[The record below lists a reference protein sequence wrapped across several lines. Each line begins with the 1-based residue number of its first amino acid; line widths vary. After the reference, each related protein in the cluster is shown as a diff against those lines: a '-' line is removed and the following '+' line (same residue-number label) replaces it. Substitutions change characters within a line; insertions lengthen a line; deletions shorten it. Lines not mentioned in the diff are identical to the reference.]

1 MTIIPS
7 FTQKSLKFQIMSI
20 TAVLLLIPILVMLY
34 DIYFASKSDEA
45 MLRDREDRLGNIVQT
60 QMVPGIKESLENRL
74 RGLDISS
81 LDPVTRAS
89 FLHAAF
95 IEVAEP
101 MVPNYPG
108 VRFGLYLPDSQQIFV
123 QGFLHQYRRLSP
135 QEAQEREKRILDE
148 AKTGLIAV
156 AASQRP
162 IARLTS
168 SLNDESF
175 EYLTPIVVKDRLV
188 GVVWAD
194 ERLHPIFAQSR
205 NFRMLT
211 RYVTLFGFFIGSIG
225 ALIVIHNLSSW
236 VRRIKNGLA
245 EMEQDISRLLPE
257 MPGETGQ
264 VAQAINKMALSLAE
278 KEKLE
283 EELRRSERLAALGR
297 LVTGVAH
304 ELRNPIGVVKAT
316 VQVMETEFKS
326 LPDMNEF
333 TTVIKEQIDRQNRV
347 IQELLDFGRPSKS
360 VVQPV
365 NVNSLLEKVLTFTS
379 PMLRQHK
386 IDFKIQTDR
395 ELPMVNADGERIKQV
410 YVNLI
415 LNAVQAMPEGG
426 KFNISTYSKN
436 GHVCTEFQDSGEGI
450 APEHLSSI
458 FDPFYTTKETGIG
471 LGLSISHQIVK
482 SHGGNIQV
490 TSEIGKGT
498 TFTVYLP
505 IIGERGE
512 GSNGTQNTDY

>member
-1 MTIIPS
+1 M
-7 FTQKSLKFQIMSI
+7 
-20 TAVLLLIPILVMLY
+20 LIPILVMLY

-45 MLRDREDRLGNIVQT
+45 MLRDREEKLGNIVQT
-60 QMVPGIKESLENRL
+60 QVVPGINDSLAKRL
-74 RGLDISS
+74 RGLDISA
-81 LDPVTRAS
+81 LDPGTRAS
-89 FLHAAF
+89 FLHASF

-123 QGFLHQYRRLSP
+123 QGFLHQYRQLSP
-135 QEAQEREKRILDE
+135 QEAHEREKRILDE

-162 IARLTS
+162 LARLTS
-168 SLNDESF
+168 SLNDETF
-175 EYLTPIVVKDRLV
+175 EYLTPIIVKDKLV

-211 RYVTLFGFFIGSIG
+211 RYVTLFGFFMGSIG
-225 ALIVIHNLSSW
+225 ALIVIHNLSSG
-236 VRRIKNGLA
+236 VSRIKDGLA
-245 EMEQDISRLLPE
+245 EMEQDITRLLPE

-264 VAQAINKMALSLAE
+264 LAQSINKMAISLAE
-278 KEKLE
+278 KENLE

-316 VQVMETEFKS
+316 VQVMETEFKNI
-326 LPDMNEF
+326 PDMDEF
-333 TTVIKEQIDRQNRV
+333 TAVIKEQIDRQNRV

-379 PMLRQHK
+379 PMLRQHSINLK
-386 IDFKIQTDR
+386 VQLDR
-395 ELPMVNADGERIKQV
+395 QLPLVKADGERIKQV

-415 LNAVQAMPEGG
+415 LNAIQAVPEGG
-426 KFNISTYSKN
+426 ELSISTHGMDDY
-436 GHVCTEFQDSGEGI
+436 VCIEFQDSGEGI
-450 APEHLSSI
+450 EQEHLSSI
-458 FDPFYTTKETGIG
+458 FDPFYTTKETGTG

-482 SHGGNIQV
+482 SHAGNIKV

-498 TFTVYLP
+498 TFAVYLP
-505 IIGERGE
+505 IIGEQGE
-512 GSNGTQNTDY
+512 N